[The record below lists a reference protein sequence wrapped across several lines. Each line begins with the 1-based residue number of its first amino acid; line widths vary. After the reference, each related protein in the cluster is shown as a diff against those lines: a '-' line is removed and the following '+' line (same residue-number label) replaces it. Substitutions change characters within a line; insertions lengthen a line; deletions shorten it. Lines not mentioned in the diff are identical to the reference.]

1 MIRPTKTTLSKV
13 LAALVF
19 GAGLGACCGA
29 AQSGTMQLLV
39 TDKEGKSVPDVVVLV
54 EAAMPA
60 VVRAAAAPVMI
71 TQENQRFVP
80 FLGVVPAGS
89 TLRFVNR
96 DTYDHH
102 ARSTPSGPLGSIP
115 AAKNFELRLD
125 GVEGAPSPND
135 EYESPAGA
143 RKRSGAGSGTS
154 QRRRQGRHRRPD
166 RPGLPH
172 PCLDA
177 RPGLCQRHTVVR
189 QDRRQRRR
197 HNHRRVRWGGR
208 TRPLAPGPVGGTGHA
223 AGAGKQHANEG
234 GGAAELHAAPAPQLI
249 ATERT

>member
-19 GAGLGACCGA
+19 CAGLGACCGA

-39 TDKEGKSVPDVVVLV
+39 AHKEGKPVPDVVVLV

-60 VVRAAAAPVMI
+60 VVRAAAASVVI
-71 TQENQRFVP
+71 TQEGQRFVP
-80 FLGVVPAGS
+80 FLSVVPAGS

-125 GVEGAPSPND
+125 GVEGGPSPND
-135 EYESPAGA
+135 EYKSPAGA
-143 RKRSGAGSGTS
+143 RKRSGAGSGASSADVKVDTA
-154 QRRRQGRHRRPD
+154 GPI
-166 RPGLPH
+166 GLACH
-172 PCLDA
+172 IHD
-177 RPGLCQRHTVVR
+177 
-189 QDRRQRRR
+189 
-197 HNHRRVRWGGR
+197 
-208 TRPLAPGPVGGTGHA
+208 
-223 AGAGKQHANEG
+223 
-234 GGAAELHAAPAPQLI
+234 
-249 ATERT
+249 